1 MHAGAERTAA
11 MEAEVARARED
22 ARSGSFTSE
31 ELAQLF
37 RSGSEGERVYALGV
51 MQELPE
57 LATAEIVLDAIR
69 SPRSPFE
76 QFHSLVLAD
85 KVEPRLTP
93 GEKAALEAALQK
105 QLTSQRLR
113 RDTDRV
119 TVATQILERL
129 RTSSR
134 H

>member
-1 MHAGAERTAA
+1 MQAGAERTAA

-76 QFHSLVLAD
+76 QFHSLVLAY
-85 KVEPRLTP
+85 KVEPLLTP
-93 GEKAALEAALQK
+93 AEKRLWRRLYRNSSHRSVSAATPIE
-105 QLTSQRLR
+105 
-113 RDTDRV
+113 
-119 TVATQILERL
+119 
-129 RTSSR
+129 
-134 H
+134 